1 MQYNSII
8 FFIFI
13 IVSVLVYYVTPSKFR
28 NHCLLII
35 NYAFYSYFD
44 YRLTFLLIGI
54 TSVNYFLGEA
64 VRKSESDDA
73 KKTFVILGVVFNLI
87 ILGFFKYFN
96 FFIESAKSFVSFLG
110 WNINLDTLNII
121 LPLGISFYIFQTLTF
136 IFDNYYE
143 FIEDNFNFFEFAVFA
158 SFFPTV
164 VAGPIERASRL
175 LPQIKNER
183 HLTSE
188 NLKGGFALI
197 TTGLVRKVLIA
208 DSCGS
213 IINHIFA
220 DPLYYK
226 SIEVL
231 IAVLLFTIQVYND
244 FAGYSSIS
252 RGVGMLFGFDIMIN
266 FRQPYFANSVS
277 DFWRR
282 WHISLSTWLRDYLFK
297 PLQMK
302 FRDLGNLGNA
312 LAIMITFILCGLWHG
327 ASWNFIIWGFLHGFF
342 MSFAIMSKNLKD
354 KLKSFITSPFAL
366 NILQVISTLFLI
378 ILANVFFRTTDINHA
393 SQIFSQ
399 IFSFSHSEF
408 AFRFIKIFLTYSVVS
423 FTFDYF
429 EMKYKSDYFIAIIPA
444 PIKYGFIVSSW
455 FLILLFIFSSDKLP
469 FLYGQF

>member
-13 IVSVLVYYVTPSKFR
+13 IASVLLYYLIPVKYR
-28 NHCLLII
+28 NHFLLII

-64 VRKSESDDA
+64 VRKSGTDDA
-73 KKTFVILGVVFNLI
+73 KKTYVVLGVVFNIL

-96 FFIESAKSFVSFLG
+96 FFIESAKSFVSILG

-143 FIEDNFNFFEFAVFA
+143 FIEGKYSFFEFAVFA

-175 LPQIKNER
+175 LPQIKNDR
-183 HLTSE
+183 QFSTE
-188 NLKGGFALI
+188 NIKKGFALI
-197 TTGLVRKVLIA
+197 TTGMVRKVLIA

-213 IINHIFA
+213 IVNHIFA
-220 DPLYYK
+220 EPLYYT

-252 RGVGMLFGFDIMIN
+252 RGVGMLFGFDIMLN
-266 FRQPYFANSVS
+266 FKQPYFANSVS

-297 PLQMK
+297 PLQIK
-302 FRDLGNLGNA
+302 FRDLGNWGNA

-342 MSFAIMSKNLKD
+342 MSFAILNKTFKD
-354 KLKSFITSPFAL
+354 KLKSLIASPFLL
-366 NILQVISTLFLI
+366 NVLQVTSTIFLVT
-378 ILANVFFRTTDINHA
+378 LANVFFRTTDINHA
-393 SQIFSQ
+393 SQILSQ
-399 IFSFSHSEF
+399 TFSFSHSEF
-408 AFRFIKIFLTYSVVS
+408 TFRFIKIFLAYSVVS
-423 FTFDYF
+423 FTIDYFENRYNFDYF
-429 EMKYKSDYFIAIIPA
+429 LADMPA
-444 PIKYGFIVSSW
+444 PIKFGFIISSW
-455 FLILLFIFSSDKLP
+455 FLIFLFIFSSEKLP